1 MNGRQRDS
9 HPPDWTE
16 LNAYVD
22 GELDGEAA
30 ARVAAAVA
38 GDGRLAR
45 QVARL
50 ARLKS
55 AVQASGEPAPGP
67 LLPSVR
73 PRRRSGLA
81 ASFLLLA
88 LLGGALAVG
97 LQRDSGST
105 AGTAPDALAR
115 AEVLHADWLS
125 EPPRTEPPE
134 AGLLLASLQRFG
146 LPVQIPDLSDTRL
159 RVAHVALVGEEGE
172 VLHVG
177 YHGTRGCRVSLLALR
192 DRELPE
198 RLRLLPRPGGLA
210 YLWRAGPVSYVLLA
224 DGMDPK
230 RMEVIAGAIE
240 QATRRLVPMPAETR
254 TALAES
260 RAHSQP
266 CVG

>member
-1 MNGRQRDS
+1 MSGRKPDDS
-9 HPPDWTE
+9 APDWAE

-38 GDGRLAR
+38 RDSRLALE
-45 QVARL
+45 VARL

-55 AVQASGEPAPGP
+55 VVQDSGEAAPRL
-67 LLPSVR
+67 LLPPER

-81 ASFLLLA
+81 ASLALLA

-97 LQRDSGST
+97 LQRDSASPV
-105 AGTAPDALAR
+105 AAAPDALVR
-115 AEVLHADWLS
+115 AERLHAGWLT
-125 EPPRTEPPE
+125 EEAREEPPE

-159 RVAHVALVGEEGE
+159 RVAHVALLGDEGE

-192 DRELPE
+192 GRELPE
-198 RLRLLPRPGGLA
+198 RLQTLSRSGGLA

-240 QATRRLVPMPAETR
+240 QATRRLAPMPLETR